1 MAKIGV
7 NRPGGQPT
15 VLGSM
20 NNRLRTVG
28 DISCCKDSWSASGQ
42 GLWVD
47 QQTSP
52 RSNANAGTF
61 GQEGRIRRLT
71 DCDKYDINR
80 DVEFGTK
87 HRDRLAASLFIWFAQ
102 SHTLAAHAFDMS
114 FRREYLHRCNEFM
127 QLNTL
132 GNCRAYFRSE
142 ERRVGKACSDM
153 WVTHL
158 AKTDR

>member
-1 MAKIGV
+1 MAEIGM

-15 VLGSM
+15 MLGSM

-28 DISCCKDSWSASGQ
+28 DISGRKDSWSTSGQ

-47 QQTSP
+47 QQTAPGSD
-52 RSNANAGTF
+52 ANASTL
-61 GQEGRIRRLT
+61 GQEGGIRRLT
-71 DCDKYDINR
+71 DGDKYGINR

-132 GNCRAYFRSE
+132 GNCRAYFFGLGR
-142 ERRVGKACSDM
+142 
-153 WVTHL
+153 HL
-158 AKTDR
+158 NASTAIENV